1 MRALVTGAAGFLGSH
16 IVDACLA
23 RGDDVSALVRPSSDL
38 SYLRTLPAVTL
49 TWGDLTDA
57 ASLEQ
62 ATRGIEVVYHSAA
75 RVLDYGS
82 RRDFHEA
89 NVAGTARLLEAAR
102 KNGVRRF
109 VFVSSPSVVGDGR
122 DQLDVDE
129 SHPYPASFLNLYSET
144 KAEAEKLVLQANG
157 PGIVTCAIRPRAVW
171 GPRDRHGYMPKI
183 LARLAARRMRDLSG
197 GRPVRAS
204 LCYCE
209 NAAQACVLAAVA
221 PASRAGGKAYFVTDR
236 EVVDVWEFM
245 GVVARTFGVPPVGK
259 KVSPAVLRI
268 AVEIIHALWKIPA
281 LGHRR
286 APPVS
291 RYSVSLLTRSSTYDT
306 SAARRDLGY
315 EPRVAQSEGLAR
327 LRAWVE
333 SIGGV
338 AEYVRDAR

>member
-1 MRALVTGAAGFLGSH
+1 VRALVTGAAGFLGSH
-16 IVDACLA
+16 IVDACRA
-23 RGDDVSALVRPSSDL
+23 RGDEVSALVRPSSDL

-49 TWGDLTDA
+49 NRGDLSDV

-62 ATRGIEVVYHSAA
+62 ATRGVDVVYHSAA

-129 SHPYPASFLNLYSET
+129 SYPYPASFLNLYSET
-144 KAEAEKLVLQANG
+144 KAEAEKLVLRANG
-157 PGIVTCAIRPRAVW
+157 TGIVTCAVRPRAVW

-183 LARLAARRMRDLSG
+183 LARLADRRMRDLSG
-197 GRPVRAS
+197 GREIRAS

-221 PASRAGGKAYFVTDR
+221 PGAGGRAYFVTDR

-245 GVVARTFGVPPVGK
+245 GTVARTFGVPAVGR

-268 AVEIIHALWKIPA
+268 LVEIVHALWKIPV

-286 APPVS
+286 PPPVS

-315 EPRVAQSEGLAR
+315 EPRVTQSEGLER
-327 LRAWVE
+327 LRTWVE

>member
-1 MRALVTGAAGFLGSH
+1 VRALVTGAAGFLGSH

-23 RGDDVSALVRPSSDL
+23 RGDEVSALVRPSSDL

-49 TWGDLTDA
+49 NRGDLSDV

-62 ATRGIEVVYHSAA
+62 ATRGVDVVYHSAA

-129 SHPYPASFLNLYSET
+129 SYPYPASFLNLYSET

-157 PGIVTCAIRPRAVW
+157 TGIVTCAVRPRAVW
-171 GPRDRHGYMPKI
+171 GQRDRHGYMPKI
-183 LARLAARRMRDLSG
+183 LARLADRRMRDLSG
-197 GRPVRAS
+197 GREIRAS

-221 PASRAGGKAYFVTDR
+221 PGAGGRAYFVTDR

-245 GVVARTFGVPPVGK
+245 GTVARTFGVPAVGR

-268 AVEIIHALWKIPA
+268 VVEIVHALWKVPV

-286 APPVS
+286 PPPVS

-315 EPRVAQSEGLAR
+315 EPRVTQSEGLER
-327 LRAWVE
+327 LRTWVE